1 MNKAIFSKLAQF
13 LSIAIILA
21 ILAGFIAVF
30 ATTPVLSAGAEEN
43 AESLEVK
50 YDFIIDSGTAIS
62 GGCNFGS
69 QYAEI
74 ELKSNGTYTS
84 YSNLAYYYLEADEV
98 ITDLSAVE
106 DNDWVKISSDSYD
119 ATTGVATLT
128 TYAMIDAE
136 LNITLNTIYNKY
148 LYFKVKNIAEDVEY
162 VKNAYFNLVH
172 DRTMNSS
179 DYDIVEI
186 IATYNGGANAYN
198 LASITPNWVAS
209 PITISVKTRT
219 NNPEHKV
226 YYKLPGLSEEKINL
240 KYNTSTEYFEAV
252 ILGTDSRAV
261 SYGGVIELY
270 GNNIANTEERKYES
284 KELKVYIDKEAP
296 SFSVTAWKANGAE
309 YVANSWSDT
318 NVTYKIEPIVRVE
331 SGANYQFSVDNGA
344 TWSGLNTSGAYYSY
358 TAEETMTLQFR
369 AVSNAGVEFT
379 AGDDYNANNYVAQID
394 KVKPILNVSAVD
406 AGGIK
411 ILSVGSTAGSS
422 SERVGYAS
430 NNLTFTLTN
439 SATQD
444 DANNPIR
451 FEYYIEGISTEY
463 REVPTN
469 NNIPKLVET
478 ATMDKSIVNR
488 VYHFRVVSGTGAS
501 DEMVFTASVLY
512 NNYPV
517 KMELGE
523 IAPNTAGWLNSEIPV
538 SFTLPIRIGGTGEY
552 EIHAYVTGA
561 TTTDKVLAV
570 REVVNTEDNT
580 VTYSS
585 SIDSHF
591 QTNGGTISFYVAD
604 KAKNRVEVDENGV
617 ALKTPAIKLDMTTP
631 VVDVITT
638 ITGGGSVLELAVGE
652 WAASRVTISMT
663 PVQDVEVI
671 SGITCWT
678 MLNENQRKDILAPTA
693 GSFVYTVDVSG
704 VYYFEFVSGS
714 GLSVKKAVT
723 VNIDDSDVILE
734 GLDACVEGG
743 EVSLIDRDMSTDE
756 AYVLTGSVAN
766 DVIVSFLNSHGQ
778 NGKVPAHFEYYY
790 LEYFGAT
797 PTADESAY
805 TLGTGTTFRV
815 EMPGDGTKGTKKYA
829 FIIKS
834 KAKALDENGNVVVKK
849 TLPVTITINYDV
861 RVYSIEISSTGIPSD
876 GSWASDW
883 IEFTLSLDE
892 LNGQV
897 GDITIAKYQYKL
909 GNGEWIDVE
918 GDVINNE
925 TIFVFK
931 GLKYY
936 YNDKERLDDE
946 NSVSGDD
953 AINTINAKKYSSYN
967 GEIRFRAINSAGF
980 PSNEP
985 NAIYVKMDTS
995 TPSALYAVN
1004 QDAGEI
1010 VEANA
1015 SGTSYV
1021 VYSKGKVE
1029 LRPTVA
1035 DDAFFVNK
1043 APIKYYYALSNAT
1056 ETQPA
1061 DGIQWT
1067 LVNETKNLLPEN
1079 TTSAYYWVYA
1089 DNGLIPFSSIEPIKL
1104 FVKKETKTPTVTYVS
1119 GGTVTSTSGLYEF
1132 NWTSF
1137 ARVRLKVT
1145 SETDVYFWYMFDGKA
1160 DSEWTLIGNNAQKV
1174 QNGTLTYDIFFLGE
1188 ANALY
1193 PDAIVGSLSETVK
1206 FKITNLSG
1214 WECDVDK
1221 KVKVRIDVNYPE
1233 MTEDNIVLSTL
1244 TQSGLSIED
1253 VESKFYAED
1262 ISVKFQQF
1270 VTIPSGVEY
1279 LYKVQGQ
1286 EEYEQMPVAGFSTR
1300 YINGFKG
1307 GTVTVTFMARQLASN
1322 NSRTIDIT
1330 FNIDKVEPTF
1340 KLVGQAVRDNKN
1352 AEPLSS
1358 HEWTNA
1364 DSVVISKEATAQSFS
1379 NVTYTYYYGDDSSNT
1394 FNWNGDISCDKA
1406 TLITVIAVNEAG
1418 VRVENFFQVNI
1429 DKTPPVIISG
1439 NIVNSDD
1446 PNKPNV
1452 YYIDQK
1458 ITYVEDN
1465 LKSAMYNNY
1474 PLSNGQIIAT
1484 NTVDNSNG
1492 GYVHIVITDLA
1503 GNTAELTFY
1512 MTVFELTVNNIEIN
1526 DEHIAL
1532 LDRYRADF
1540 ISAVESNAIK
1550 DESRRNYF
1558 QTQIARLDD
1567 RLAMLRKQIDD
1578 YQAYLKE
1585 IDRRPTFSLI
1595 SDYPIMSKYLNYFTT
1610 DDVLILYPQW
1620 QQDMIKLGYEEEF
1633 AKLER
1638 EYAKLESDM
1647 AGVRAVEKAVTM
1659 LPAMNVVTKDDYQ
1672 TVFNVYTQFYSL
1684 NGDQKTV
1691 FNPNLKNKLDE
1702 LKRLVELYRMQDK
1715 GVGVEIVGDN
1725 IVLSGSSMQI
1735 VTTEISKTSE
1745 TFNNAQLSL
1754 LENYDESAAR
1764 SIICIKQVAVEGEGA
1779 QYKLGVCNVTMA
1791 IPEEFYGYINYAV
1804 YKLYDDGTIVQIES
1818 AKLNPD
1824 AKSVTFQ
1831 VVDELGK
1838 YILTTQAN
1846 TTVRPQ
1852 SEKIYGTIANIEID
1866 AKLLTYITYTVC
1878 ALFVLMI
1885 IIMVLIGLRRRKFFA
1900 QYNKDHKKS
1909 LLRRGITSIP
1919 KGNPP
1924 PASNPARPEERM
1936 SYEHQ
1941 VRFRK

>member
-21 ILAGFIAVF
+21 ILAGFVAVF
-30 ATTPVLSAGAEEN
+30 AVTPTFSAGAEEVD
-43 AESLEVK
+43 ALLEAK
-50 YDFIIDSGTAIS
+50 YDFTIDSGSDAS
-62 GGCNFGS
+62 GVCNFGTD
-69 QYAEI
+69 YAEI
-74 ELKSNGTYTS
+74 KLVSNGTYTS
-84 YSNLAYYYLEADEV
+84 YSTLQYYYLEADAVV
-98 ITDLSAVE
+98 IDFGTVE
-106 DNDWVKISSDSYD
+106 ANDWVKISSDNYD
-119 ATTGVATLT
+119 TTTGVATLT

-148 LYFKVKNIAEDVEY
+148 LYFKVVNEAEGVEY
-162 VKNAYFNLVH
+162 IKNAYFNLVH

-198 LASITPNWVAS
+198 LASLTPNWVAS

-219 NNPEHKV
+219 NNPEHRV
-226 YYKLPGLSEEKINL
+226 YYQLPGLNSEKINF
-240 KYNTSTEYFEAV
+240 KYNTTTGYFEAI
-252 ILGTDSRAV
+252 ILGEDSQQV
-261 SYGGVIELY
+261 SYSGIVSLY
-270 GNNIANTEERKYES
+270 GNNVSNTDEREYKA

-296 SFSVTAWKANGAE
+296 VFSVAARKANGDE
-309 YVANSWSDT
+309 YAANSWSNTDI
-318 NVTYKIEPIVRVE
+318 TYRITPITEVL
-331 SGANYQFSVDNGA
+331 SGAKYQYSTDGGA
-344 TWSGLNTSGAYYSY
+344 TWTGLDVSGAFYVY
-358 TAEETMTLQFR
+358 TATETMTLQFR
-369 AVSNAGVEFT
+369 AVSNAGVT
-379 AGDDYNANNYVAQID
+379 YNAGDEDNVNSYVAQID
-394 KVKPILNVSAVD
+394 KVKPVLNVSAVD

-430 NNLTFTLTN
+430 DTLTFTLTN

-444 DANNPIR
+444 DANNPIS
-451 FEYYIEGISTEY
+451 FEYYIEGIDTSFKA
-463 REVPTN
+463 VPTDN
-469 NNIPKLVET
+469 NVPKLVET
-478 ATMDKSIVNR
+478 ATLEKSIVDR

-501 DEMVFTASVLY
+501 DEVVFTASVLR
-512 NNYPV
+512 NGYPV
-517 KMELGE
+517 VMQLGE
-523 IAPNTAGWLNSEIPV
+523 IAPNSAGWLNSSIPV
-538 SFTLPIRIGGTGEY
+538 SFTMPIRIGGAGEY
-552 EIHAYVTGA
+552 EVRAYITGE
-561 TTTDKVLAV
+561 TTTEKTLTVK
-570 REVVNTEDNT
+570 ETVNDTDNT

-585 SIDSHF
+585 SIDKHF
-591 QTNGGTISFYVAD
+591 ETNGGTISFYVVD
-604 KAKNRVEVDENGV
+604 KAKNRVEVDKDEV
-617 ALKTPAIKLDMTTP
+617 ALRTPAIKLDMTTP
-631 VVDVITT
+631 SVDVVTT
-638 ITGGGSVLELAVGE
+638 ITGGGSIFELAENE
-652 WAASRVTISMT
+652 WAASRVTINMSIAE
-663 PVQDVEVI
+663 DVEII

-678 MLNENQRKDILAPTA
+678 MLDANTRKDILAPTA
-693 GSFVYTVDVSG
+693 GKFVYTVDASG

-714 GLSVKKAVT
+714 GLSITKAVT
-723 VNIDDSDVILE
+723 INIDDSDIVLE
-734 GLDACVEGG
+734 GLEANVEGS
-743 EVSLIDRDMSTDE
+743 EESLIDKGMSTDE
-756 AYVLTGSVAN
+756 DFFLIGSVAN
-766 DVIVSFLNSHGQ
+766 DVIISFLNSHGA
-778 NGKVPAHFEYYY
+778 NGDVLAHFEYYY
-790 LEYFGAT
+790 LEFFGAE
-797 PTADESAY
+797 PTANESAY

-815 EMPGDGTKGTKKYA
+815 EMPEDGTRGTKKYA

-834 KAKALDENGNVVVKK
+834 KAKYLDDGGNLVVKK

-861 RVYSIEISSTGIPSD
+861 RVYGIEVSPSGIPSD

-883 IEFTLSLDE
+883 IEFTLNLEQQS
-892 LNGQV
+892 GV
-897 GDITIAKYQYKL
+897 VSDITIEKYQYKL
-909 GNGEWIDVE
+909 GNGEWIDIDSAV
-918 GDVINNE
+918 VNNE
-925 TIFVFK
+925 AIFIFK

-936 YNDKERLDDE
+936 YNDDEKFDDQ

-953 AINTINAKKYSSYN
+953 TINAINAKKYSSYN
-967 GEIRFRAINSAGF
+967 GEIRFRAINTAGF

-985 NAIYVKMDTS
+985 SAIYVKMDTS

-1004 QDAGEI
+1004 QTAGEI
-1010 VEANA
+1010 VEADA
-1015 SGTSYV
+1015 SGTSYI
-1021 VYSKGKVE
+1021 VYSKGSVE
-1029 LRPTVA
+1029 LKPTVA
-1035 DDAFFVNK
+1035 EGAFFGQK
-1043 APIKYYYALSNAT
+1043 APIRYYYTTSNAT

-1061 DGIQWT
+1061 DGVQWT
-1067 LVNETKNLLPEN
+1067 LVNETKNLIPEN

-1089 DNGLIPFSSIEPIKL
+1089 DNGLIPSASIVPIKL
-1104 FVKKETKTPTVTYVS
+1104 FVKKETKAPVTSYVS

-1145 SETDVYFWYMFDGKA
+1145 SETDVYFWYMYEGKA
-1160 DSEWTLIGNNAQKV
+1160 DSNWTLIGNKAQKV

-1188 ANALY
+1188 PNASY
-1193 PDAIVGSLSETVK
+1193 PDAIVGSLKETVK
-1206 FKITNLSG
+1206 FKVTNLSG
-1214 WECDVDK
+1214 WECEVDS
-1221 KVKVRIDVNYPE
+1221 KVLIKIDVNYPE
-1233 MTEDNIVLSTL
+1233 MTEDNIILSTL
-1244 TQSGLSIED
+1244 SQGNISIED
-1253 VESKFYAED
+1253 AKNKFYAED
-1262 ISVKFQQF
+1262 ISVKFVQF
-1270 VTIPSGVEY
+1270 VSNPSGVEY
-1279 LYKVQGQ
+1279 LYKVEG
-1286 EEYEQMPVAGFSTR
+1286 EEDYEQMSVSGFSTR
-1300 YINGFKG
+1300 YINNFEG
-1307 GTVTVTFMARQLASN
+1307 GTIKVTFMARQLASN

-1330 FNIDKVEPTF
+1330 FNIDKVVPTF
-1340 KLVGQAVRDNKN
+1340 VLVGQAIRNGSN
-1352 AEPLSS
+1352 AEPLNS

-1364 DSVVISKEATAQSFS
+1364 DVVSVSKESTSRPFS
-1379 NVTYTYYYGDDSSNT
+1379 KVTYTYYYGEDRENASNL
-1394 FNWNGDISCDKA
+1394 NGTLEFDKP
-1406 TLITVIAVNEAG
+1406 TLVTVIAVNQAG
-1418 VRVENFFQVNI
+1418 VRVERSFQVNI
-1429 DKTPPVIISG
+1429 DKTAPVINSG

-1446 PNKPNV
+1446 PNKPNE

-1474 PLSNGQIIAT
+1474 PLPNGHIIAT

-1492 GYVHIVITDLA
+1492 GLVHIVVTDLA
-1503 GNTAELTFY
+1503 GNKTELTFY
-1512 MTVFELTVNNIEIN
+1512 MKVFDLTVNNIEIN
-1526 DEHIAL
+1526 DEDIAL
-1532 LDRYRADF
+1532 LDKFRADY
-1540 ISAVESNAIK
+1540 ISAVESNSL
-1550 DESRRNYF
+1550 DENRSNYF
-1558 QTQIARLDD
+1558 KTQIARLDD
-1567 RLAMLRKQIDD
+1567 RLAMLRKQIAD

-1595 SDYPIMSKYLNYFTT
+1595 SDYPIMNKYLNYFTT
-1610 DDVLILYPQW
+1610 EDVLVLYPQW

-1638 EYAKLESDM
+1638 EHAKLESEM
-1647 AGVRAVEKAVTM
+1647 IGVRAVEKAVTT
-1659 LPAMNVVTKDDYQ
+1659 LPAMNVVTKEDYQ

-1702 LKRLVELYRMQDK
+1702 LKRLVELYRMQDE

-1725 IVLSGSSMQI
+1725 IVMSGSSMQI

-1779 QYKLGVCNVTMA
+1779 QYKLGICNVTMD

-1804 YKLYDDGTIVQIES
+1804 YKLYDDGTIVQIEN

-1885 IIMVLIGLRRRKFFA
+1885 IIMVIIGLRRRKFFA

-1909 LLRRGITSIP
+1909 LLRRGITAIP

-1924 PASNPARPEERM
+1924 PASNPARPEERVRH
-1936 SYEHQ
+1936 EQQ